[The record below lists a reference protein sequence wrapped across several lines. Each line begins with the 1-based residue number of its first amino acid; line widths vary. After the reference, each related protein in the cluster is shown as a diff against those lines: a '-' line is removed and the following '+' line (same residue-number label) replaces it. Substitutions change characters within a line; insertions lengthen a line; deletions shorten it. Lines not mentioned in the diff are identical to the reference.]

1 MSRDIA
7 PPTGIKRQSLLVR
20 VVTAVVYGVA
30 LVAAIWYG
38 PVPLGVLMGII
49 AGLAA
54 AEFYGITRR
63 EHRLPNEVVGVV
75 AAAAMPISAALWGM
89 TGLTYV
95 ATALLAASL
104 VQHALVQ
111 RGRTADTALTV
122 FGALYTGF
130 LLAYI
135 VLIRQFGAAGTT
147 GLVLTFTVL
156 LSVWANDSLAYFV
169 GSTLGRHKMAPRISP
184 HKSWEGFAGGMVGTL
199 AVWTVL
205 PLLQWK
211 TIPLPWSLLTGLA
224 VGLAVVVG
232 DLAESRIKR
241 EAGVKDSGRLLPGHG
256 GFLDRHDSLI
266 LVGLVAYWMLWWG
279 GIR

>member
-1 MSRDIA
+1 MSGDIA
-7 PPTGIKRQSLLVR
+7 PPAGIKRQSLLVR

-135 VLIRQFGAAGTT
+135 VLIRQFGDAGTT

-211 TIPLPWSLLTGLA
+211 TIQLPWSLLTGIA